1 MGYITAAI
9 RDLYENDR
17 SSDHRPICTPNI
29 SFLSLL
35 WFELQSFPRGN
46 NSLTFSYILQC
57 ILPPP
62 PLPPLVG
69 IVLYCTVLYFTV
81 MYQYNIIKH
90 NTTQYNTILHNTT
103 QCNTIQYYIIQYNT
117 LQYNSIQNNTI

>member
-1 MGYITAAI
+1 MG
-9 RDLYENDR
+9 DLYENIR
-17 SSDHRPICTPNI
+17 SSDHSNARPICTPNF

-35 WFELQSFPRGN
+35 WFGLQSFPRGN

-69 IVLYCTVLYFTV
+69 TVLYCTVLYYTV
-81 MYQYNIIKH
+81 MYQYNTI
-90 NTTQYNTILHNTT
+90 QYNTIQYKTIQHNTT
-103 QCNTIQYYIIQYNT
+103 QCNTIQYNTIQYNPC
-117 LQYNSIQNNTI
+117 